1 MKARY
6 LLPLLAAS
14 LAGCA
19 GVDITPLSPAEEA
32 AAHAGGTTRKGYI
45 VYEPMVVVE
54 VSQKEV
60 CGAQDDKGACKG
72 ATVVACSAGTP
83 FLLPDTSKPFLV
95 NAQSG
100 FGKAGVEIAITNGW
114 QLGNIK
120 DNSDNTALLGTLE
133 KVLGLAAARSV
144 TREGAVGKCKA
155 PGLYRVDLVPA
166 GVTLSPLLVY

>member
-1 MKARY
+1 MLFTRPRRKFGRTEMKARA
-6 LLPLLAAS
+6 LFPLLAAGIV
-14 LAGCA
+14 GCA

-32 AAHAGGTTRKGYI
+32 AAHAGGTARKGYI

-60 CGAQDDKGACKG
+60 CAAPDDKGACKG
-72 ATVVACSAGTP
+72 GATTTACSAGAP

-114 QLGNIK
+114 QLGSIK

-133 KVLGLAAARSV
+133 KILTLTSARSLA
-144 TREGAVGKCKA
+144 RENPSRPCKA
-155 PGLYRVDLVPA
+155 GLYRVD
-166 GVTLSPLLVY
+166 

>member
-1 MKARY
+1 MKAY
-6 LLPLLAAS
+6 LLFPLLAVS
-14 LAGCA
+14 IAGCA

-32 AAHAGGTTRKGYI
+32 ASHAGGTSRKGYI

-60 CGAQDDKGACKG
+60 CGAPDDKGACKG
-72 ATVVACSAGTP
+72 ATVVTCSAGTP
-83 FLLPDTSKPFLV
+83 FLLPDPSKPFLV

-133 KVLGLAAARSV
+133 KVLGLAGARSL
-144 TREGAVGKCKA
+144 TRESTVGKCKA
-155 PGLYRVDLVPA
+155 PGLYRVDLGPA
-166 GVTLSPLLVY
+166 GVTLSLLLIY